1 MKVILITGNTGFIGK
16 NIMKSNLI
24 NQNNIICI
32 KRGKTYKKKFFNINI
47 KDYKK
52 IQNFNIDLLI
62 HLASADPENCP
73 AKLILKKNK
82 KIDNILLFLNKT
94 NNIKK
99 VFFTSSNSVFQEN
112 NEKRIIYKTVPKPKN
127 FYGRSKLITEKIIMK
142 NFKSFVILRLPS
154 IIGHNLK
161 KGLIYR
167 FLQKINKNK
176 EIKIFNKDKKFNNIF
191 DVKDLTKIIN
201 KFANTKQNYKA
212 IINLCSINS
221 LSIFELVKLLCK
233 IKNKKINIKDCGL
246 SKNYKFFVW
255 KKSQLLKNI
264 KFKTIKEILKSN
276 I

>member
-32 KRGKTYKKKFFNINI
+32 NRGKTYKKKFFNINI

-73 AKLILKKNK
+73 AKHILKKNK

-212 IINLCSINS
+212 IINLCSIDS

-255 KKSQLLKNI
+255 KKSKLLKNI

>member
-32 KRGKTYKKKFFNINI
+32 NRGKTYKKKFFNINI